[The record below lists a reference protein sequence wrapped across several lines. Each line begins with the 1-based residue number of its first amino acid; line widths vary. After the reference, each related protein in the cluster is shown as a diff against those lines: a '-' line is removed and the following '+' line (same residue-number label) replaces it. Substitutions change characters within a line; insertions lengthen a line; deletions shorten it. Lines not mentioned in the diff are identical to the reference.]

1 MILIKTNRKTK
12 KILEMN
18 MIPSSLTQ
26 ALIGNILFSN
36 IFRATNNRESIFDL
50 NLDCR
55 RALGFSNDI
64 SDAKAKLQTQKL
76 SEKLR

>member
-36 IFRATNNRESIFDL
+36 FLEQQIIENLFSILTLTVD
-50 NLDCR
+50 
-55 RALGFSNDI
+55 
-64 SDAKAKLQTQKL
+64 
-76 SEKLR
+76 EP